1 MLFQPAELLAYTLAV
16 VLLILTPGP
25 NMVLVL
31 TRSIA
36 GGARVGLV
44 TSLGVELGT
53 LVHTLLAAVG
63 ISAVVATSAVA
74 FSVVK
79 WVGAGYLI
87 YLGVRALLSKED
99 MISLEPNSSPH
110 LSQTFWQATL
120 TNILNPKVALFFLAF
135 IPQFIHPDRGWVFV
149 QFLILGSVI
158 ALVGFGFSMVLTFAS
173 SAVSGW
179 LRRNPS
185 FQYWQ
190 GKITGLVFVALGL
203 RLALIRRE

>member
-1 MLFQPAELLAYTLAV
+1 MLFQPTEMFAYTLAV
-16 VLLILTPGP
+16 ILLILTPGP

-36 GGARVGLV
+36 DGARVGVV

-74 FSVVK
+74 FNVVK
-79 WVGAGYLI
+79 WIGAGYLI
-87 YLGVRALLSKED
+87 YLGVRAVLSKESL
-99 MISLEPNSSPH
+99 ISLEAKSSPH
-110 LSQTFWQATL
+110 LSHTFWQATL

-135 IPQFIHPDRGWVFV
+135 IPQFIHPERGLVFV

-173 SAVSGW
+173 SPVSSW
-179 LRRNPS
+179 LQRNPS

>member
-1 MLFQPAELLAYTLAV
+1 MLFSPTELLAYSLAV

-36 GGARVGLV
+36 GGARVGFV

-63 ISAVVATSAVA
+63 ISAIVATSAVA
-74 FSVVK
+74 FNVVK
-79 WVGAGYLI
+79 WIGAGYLI
-87 YLGVRALLSKED
+87 YLGVRALVSKESL
-99 MISLEPNSSPH
+99 ISLEPSSSPR
-110 LSQTFWQATL
+110 LGQTFWQATL
-120 TNILNPKVALFFLAF
+120 TNIFNPKVALFFLAF
-135 IPQFIHPDRGWVFV
+135 IPQFIHPERGWVFV

-158 ALVGFGFSMVLTFAS
+158 ALVGFGFSMLLTFAS
-173 SAVSGW
+173 SSVSSW
-179 LRRNPS
+179 LRRNPG

-190 GKITGLVFVALGL
+190 GKITGIVFLALGL